1 VIGRLR
7 GTLAEKRPPQL
18 LLDVAGVGY
27 EVEAPMSTFG
37 ALPATGEAVTLLTHM
52 VVREDAQLLYGFATE
67 GERALFRSLIRISGV
82 GAKLAL
88 TILSGISAA
97 EFERSVREEDTSTL
111 TRLPGVGKKTAQ
123 RLVVEM
129 HDRLGEWSAG
139 PETALPTAAAPAE
152 GEPAGDAVR
161 EAVGALVALGYKP
174 QEASRLVNAVDSE
187 GLASEDIIRAA
198 LREAVR

>member
-1 VIGRLR
+1 MIGRLR

-18 LLDVAGVGY
+18 LVDVAGVGY
-27 EVEAPMSTFG
+27 EVEAPMSTFT
-37 ALPATGEAVTLLTHM
+37 ALPATGEAVTLLTHLL
-52 VVREDAQLLYGFATE
+52 VREDAQLLYGFATE

-139 PETALPTAAAPAE
+139 PETALPTAVASAE

-174 QEASRLVNAVDSE
+174 QEASRLVNAVDSD